1 MTSDFPSLLY
11 KRRKICIFVFTG
23 ASYTANLASFLVTD
37 VFETPINSLEDLAAQ
52 TKIKYG
58 CAKDSHTMAFFQMS
72 RVPTYAKMW
81 AFMKRHDTFVENV
94 TEGIKRARKGGYAF
108 ISESA
113 VLDYYT
119 EQRPCNTL
127 TTIGRYGVSY
137 VSYVLQLDEFVY
149 NQNQVSILYRI
160 FSFLLAIQKKKKV
173 EAMEN
178 VTNFWRMADPHP

>member
-11 KRRKICIFVFTG
+11 KRRKTCIFVFTG

-81 AFMKRHDTFVENV
+81 AFMKRHDTLVENV
-94 TEGIKRARKGGYAF
+94 TEGIRRARKGGYAF

-127 TTIGRYGVSY
+127 TTIGRYGVNY

-149 NQNQVSILYRI
+149 NQKSSLYSISNI
-160 FSFLLAIQKKKKV
+160 FFFAGHTEKKKQGGSYGKCNKFL
-173 EAMEN
+173 A
-178 VTNFWRMADPHP
+178 HG

>member
-1 MTSDFPSLLY
+1 MTSNFPSLLY
-11 KRRKICIFVFTG
+11 KRRKTCIFVFTG

-81 AFMKRHDTFVENV
+81 AFMKRHDTLVENV
-94 TEGIKRARKGGYAF
+94 TEGIRRVRKGGYAF

-137 VSYVLQLDEFVY
+137 VSYVFQLDEFVY

-160 FSFLLAIQKKKKV
+160 FSFLLAIQKKKKHGGSYGKC
-173 EAMEN
+173 N
-178 VTNFWRMADPHP
+178 KFLTHI

>member
-1 MTSDFPSLLY
+1 M
-11 KRRKICIFVFTG
+11 
-23 ASYTANLASFLVTD
+23 
-37 VFETPINSLEDLAAQ
+37 
-52 TKIKYG
+52 
-58 CAKDSHTMAFFQMS
+58 
-72 RVPTYAKMW
+72 
-81 AFMKRHDTFVENV
+81 
-94 TEGIKRARKGGYAF
+94 TEGIRRVRKGGYAF

-160 FSFLLAIQKKKKV
+160 FPFLLAIQKNKKV